1 VTAAVATL
9 GVVLVAAIVEMVV
22 AAAKGEVLAAVPAEV
37 VAAMVAAAKGEVMV
51 EVVEVMAASVAAAD
65 KGAIPQLL
73 NVCRTRSPAG
83 QRASRLA
90 TVVACAAAS
99 PPLA

>member
-1 VTAAVATL
+1 MAASVE
-9 GVVLVAAIVEMVV
+9 VVAAMV
-22 AAAKGEVLAAVPAEV
+22 AAAKGEVMVAVVVE
-37 VAAMVAAAKGEVMV
+37 VAAASVAAAKGEVMV